1 MKLKVGMNSEEEM
14 GFALLLLEA
23 YFWKCQGLG
32 DPLALVPGK
41 VGQDSESDDLIL
53 RTVAAALGRG
63 V

>member
-14 GFALLLLEA
+14 GFALLLSEA
-23 YFWKCQGLG
+23 YFWKRQGLG

-41 VGQDSESDDLIL
+41 VSESDDLIL

-63 V
+63 M